1 MDTFFLE
8 PKLNSYS
15 YCTTS
20 NNSLHIS
27 GSIELIVNVENFS
40 SLAIKSLL
48 YKMDKRILNID
59 SDNGFLDGIDN
70 GNSYYIYRINP
81 IDRKVKQVAYGRGT
95 IYLLDK
101 FHNAVRWKPQYN
113 VDKVLSPEVFTA
125 NLFFFSKYIKK
136 ENYDYLKKTQLK
148 CL

>member
-15 YCTTS
+15 YCTTRS
-20 NNSLHIS
+20 NSLHIS

-48 YKMDKRILNID
+48 YKMDKRILDID
-59 SDNGFLDGIDN
+59 PDNDFLDSIDN

-81 IDRKVKQVAYGRGT
+81 IDRKVKQGVYGRGT

-101 FHNAVRWKPQYN
+101 SHNAVRWKPQYN
-113 VDKVLSPEVFTA
+113 YDKALLPEVLTA

-136 ENYDYLKKTQLK
+136 ENYDHLKKTQLK